1 MTQVP
6 PVGTWT
12 NKLADKKCSV
22 KVERRKEHVSTVAN
36 KLDSSTSCHGVLSA
50 TGTRG
55 PPSPRDSRPQSATR
69 DFHDKEPTLK
79 KIDFKNNFIL
89 YERWVS
95 GLDTEWDFLNKFS
108 SQRSVY
114 SCSLKSSKLD
124 LRAQLK
130 MKWQL
135 ETTQQISKTR
145 ARTKFE
151 QVAATIIS
159 KNFEPANSSERRS
172 FNWNYWK
179 RGKLWRV

>member
-1 MTQVP
+1 MFRQWPTNWTHQRHVTASYRLPAHADPQVL
-6 PVGTWT
+6 GTHVL
-12 NKLADKKCSV
+12 NP
-22 KVERRKEHVSTVAN
+22 RR
-36 KLDSSTSCHGVLSA
+36 
-50 TGTRG
+50 GTFTTK
-55 PPSPRDSRPQSATR
+55 SQ
-69 DFHDKEPTLK
+69 HWK

-114 SCSLKSSKLD
+114 SCCLKSSKLD

-135 ETTQQISKTR
+135 ETTQQMSKTR